1 MNKIIAVAF
10 LVTTSSVYAEYVRVG
25 PMKATVC
32 TGVFVKSC
40 GQKEVSAI
48 EQRGNFF
55 EPSESFGS
63 VDSFSGKTC
72 TIRTSAD
79 EVVTAAVMAAKLPN
93 FYTRES
99 GRQVRIKP
107 DYIQFSCYKRQPLD
121 GEMQP

>member
-1 MNKIIAVAF
+1 MKKIIAVAF

-32 TGVFVKSC
+32 TGVVVKSC
-40 GQKEVSAI
+40 GQKEISAI

-72 TIRTSAD
+72 TIRTSSDNVA
-79 EVVTAAVMAAKLPN
+79 TAAALAAKLPN
-93 FYTRES
+93 FYTREG
-99 GRQVRIKP
+99 GRQVKIKP
-107 DYIQFSCYKRQPLD
+107 DYVQFSCYKR
-121 GEMQP
+121 